1 MDGVCQVS
9 VVIPTYNRAQYV
21 TKAIESVLAQTY
33 TDYEIIVVDDG
44 STDDTLGVLQAYA
57 GRIRVIRQ
65 ENAGPS
71 AARNAGIEAAR
82 GRWIA
87 FLDSDDE
94 WLPRKLAVQM
104 ADVARRPE
112 LCAHFTNVQFVL
124 PGREPASLFSVRGF
138 DPAGHPENVI
148 ERPLTCVFEDEIVV
162 LSAFVVRR
170 DVLAGAGTFDVRL
183 HVAEDRDLLMRVALG
198 GPWGYCAD
206 DLVMYY
212 RRPDGLSLTRRFQSE
227 QNSLAE
233 ASTYV
238 LEKVRTNPRLTPSET
253 DRLNRAL
260 SAWLFKLGMCQRE
273 DGKTAEARGN
283 FRRSLQLHP
292 NPKIAIKYGM
302 TLMPRIVG
310 NRFLR
315 HWRSRTAAGFRA

>member
-1 MDGVCQVS
+1 MDGACQVS

-21 TKAIESVLAQTY
+21 TKAIQSVLSQTY

-57 GRIRVIRQ
+57 DRIRILRQ

-71 AARNAGIEAAR
+71 AARNTGIEAAR
-82 GRWIA
+82 GRWVA

-104 ADVARRPE
+104 ADVTRRPE

-124 PGREPASLFSVRGF
+124 PGREPASLFKVRGF
-138 DPAGHPENVI
+138 DPASTPDKVL
-148 ERPLTCVFEDEIVV
+148 ERPLAHVLDDEIVV
-162 LSAFVVRR
+162 LSAFMARR
-170 DVLAGAGTFDVRL
+170 DVLAEAGPFDSRL
-183 HVAEDRDLLMRVALG
+183 HVSEDRDLLMRVALG

-227 QNSLAE
+227 QSNLME
-233 ASTYV
+233 AIVYV
-238 LEKVRTNPRLTPSET
+238 LEKVRTNPRLTPAET
-253 DRLNRAL
+253 NRLNRAL
-260 SAWLFKLGMCQRE
+260 SEWLFKLGLRQRE
-273 DGKTAEARGN
+273 DGKAAEARGN
-283 FRRSLQLHP
+283 FRRSLQLYP
-292 NPKIAIKYGM
+292 NTKIAIKYGM
-302 TLMPRIVG
+302 TLMPRIVA
-310 NRFLR
+310 NRFLQR
-315 HWRSRTAAGFRA
+315 WQTRAEAGFRA